1 METLFQDLRHAIR
14 MLFRSPSF
22 ALVALL
28 LAAIGI
34 YGVISYSV
42 NERRH
47 VIGLRMAR
55 GARSAQKRTIR
66 LP

>member
-1 METLFQDLRHAIR
+1 